1 MAEDAVR
8 KALHVML
15 TRGQW
20 AVVRYGEAVP
30 LSFHDQKE
38 DAIASARAIVKLDG
52 SDLVIFDLG
61 GRPLAHEPGTPRPAE

>member
-1 MAEDAVR
+1 MPENVLR
-8 KALHVML
+8 KAIHVLL

-30 LSFHDQKE
+30 LSFHDQRE
-38 DAIASARAIVKLDG
+38 DAIAAARAIVKRDG

-61 GRPLAHEPGTPRPAE
+61 GRPVVHEPGATGSAE